1 MTKIYSVVN
10 REEAKGLVGKYC
22 LFSDRCMDIEDCIFR
37 GVSFGILKSV
47 TNDELSFLDG
57 YSDVFYR
64 YVAPI
69 NEDVLIEIE
78 EGLKCY
84 DKQDTFGA
92 LYAVL
97 LRLQGGSK

>member
-1 MTKIYSVVN
+1 MKIYSVAN
-10 REEAKGLVGKYC
+10 RQEAKGLVGKYC
-22 LFSDRCMDIEDCIFR
+22 LFSDRYMDIEDCIFR

-47 TNDELSFLDG
+47 TNDELPFLNG
-57 YSDVFYR
+57 RSDIFYR

-92 LYAVL
+92 LSAVL
-97 LRLQGGSK
+97 LKLSGEVK

>member
-1 MTKIYSVVN
+1 MKIYSVVN

-37 GVSFGILKSV
+37 GVSFGILKEV
-47 TNDELSFLDG
+47 INDELSFFDG

-97 LRLQGGSK
+97 LRLQGGQ

>member
-1 MTKIYSVVN
+1 MTKIYSVAN
-10 REEAKGLVGKYC
+10 REEAKGLVGKY
-22 LFSDRCMDIEDCIFR
+22 CIFR

-47 TNDELSFLDG
+47 TNDELPFLNGD
-57 YSDVFYR
+57 SDILYR
-64 YVAPI
+64 YAAPI

-92 LYAVL
+92 LSAVL
-97 LRLQGGSK
+97 LRLQGGF